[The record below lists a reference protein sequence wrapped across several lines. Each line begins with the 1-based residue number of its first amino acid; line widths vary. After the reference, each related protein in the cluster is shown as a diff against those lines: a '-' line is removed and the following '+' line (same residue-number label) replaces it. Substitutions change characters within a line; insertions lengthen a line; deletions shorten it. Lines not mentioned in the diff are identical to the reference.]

1 MYYMQLLLMIYCFHS
16 VGISINL
23 ICEQLALY
31 IINST
36 REIENFDSKIM
47 SQESMSVTE
56 RLIRESE
63 EVSRHEHS
71 HRSNSRSHSRQL
83 SVSNSRSRMDSC
95 EVGAVV
101 AVFANANDPRAL
113 LKAYVLE
120 GAIAVHSIIMGIS
133 LGSMQNDELT
143 NIKILMIAYAV
154 HQFLEGISL
163 GYIHNNNNDK

>member
-1 MYYMQLLLMIYCFHS
+1 MIDCR
-16 VGISINL
+16 VGVIVNL
-23 ICEQLALY
+23 ICEQVALY
-31 IINST
+31 IINSST
-36 REIENFDSKIM
+36 GDDVFNPKMTDIASIEVTTTPIVSDIVENSDGS
-47 SQESMSVTE
+47 SQSTSIDENLQQAG
-56 RLIRESE
+56 RR
-63 EVSRHEHS
+63 R
-71 HRSNSRSHSRQL
+71 
-83 SVSNSRSRMDSC
+83 SVSDPRSRMESC

-163 GYIHNNNNDK
+163 G